1 MKRLIAQIWVVLALA
16 LLAGTANAAAPIARI
31 IVVQTT
37 DLSAYLKEVGNLRAQ
52 FRKIAPSVSLRVFR
66 ARFAGPEAGTV
77 VVAVEM
83 PDLATLARIDELQK
97 SNTEVAATMERIGKL
112 RKIVSDS
119 LYEEVSP

>member
-16 LLAGTANAAAPIARI
+16 LIAGTASAAPIARI

-37 DLSAYLKEVGNLRAQ
+37 DLSAYLHEVGTLRSQMKKVLPA
-52 FRKIAPSVSLRVFR
+52 VSMRVFR

-83 PDLATLARIDELQK
+83 PDLATLAKMDEFQK
-97 SNTEVAATMERIGKL
+97 SNTEIAATMERIGKL

-119 LYEEVSP
+119 IYDELSQ